1 MCRVWDIA
9 RGKCERVM
17 EGHTGRL
24 NSVRLGPN
32 NTALT
37 ASDDY
42 TARVWDLSTGT
53 CQHVLKGALLAALT
67 ETEDKHPSLAPGSI
81 PKAAALQCV

>member
-1 MCRVWDIA
+1 MQ
-9 RGKCERVM
+9 
-17 EGHTGRL
+17 GHTGRL

-37 ASDDY
+37 VSDDY

-53 CQHVLKGALLAALT
+53 CQHVFKG
-67 ETEDKHPSLAPGSI
+67 EM
-81 PKAAALQCV
+81 AAASHYCSNHSQCTLKCWRCELSTIACDGTCSAGT